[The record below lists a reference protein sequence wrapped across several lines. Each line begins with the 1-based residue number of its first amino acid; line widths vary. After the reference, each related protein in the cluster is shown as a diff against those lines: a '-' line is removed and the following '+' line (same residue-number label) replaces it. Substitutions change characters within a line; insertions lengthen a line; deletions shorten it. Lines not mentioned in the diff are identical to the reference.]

1 MKKIVSKKIAG
12 FLIGWGIF
20 ASAVFA
26 ASETSSFGGD
36 TSLVGTSPGGAS
48 LIDTPL
54 TTFSQ
59 TSSLS
64 LCGGEI
70 EKYAGEE
77 NAKKLVGEGKILLV
91 HPMGEN
97 KLTLLPDCQYS
108 PAIKTNLVEKV
119 EDQVPFTAE
128 FLYLI
133 PKSKLLEGSTKSE
146 ITKNDL
152 SVVLRSISKMEG
164 MRYHFAE
171 KKNGDVLYKAS
182 YMVDGKNSKNKIAD
196 VVSGSADGL
205 VLYCYQKD
213 NTYGDIFYE
222 LKYHQ
227 AENILHVAFEN
238 TNPMSMM
245 GIKAVAEGNLHINV
259 LSIDCGDDL
268 LLYIST
274 DVSAKKIPLF
284 NMRKKMEE
292 SMCERMDSIYRWF
305 LVQFK

>member
-1 MKKIVSKKIAG
+1 MKKFFLKKFAG
-12 FLIGWGIF
+12 FLIGWGIL

-26 ASETSSFGGD
+26 APELSSSG
-36 TSLVGTSPGGAS
+36 
-48 LIDTPL
+48 IDTPL
-54 TTFSQ
+54 GGNH
-59 TSSLS
+59 LEGNH
-64 LCGGEI
+64 LGGEALGTSQGGTYLGGAAEL
-70 EKYAGEE
+70 EKYVGAE
-77 NAKKLVGEGKILLV
+77 NVKKLLGEGKILLV
-91 HPMGEN
+91 HPMDEN
-97 KLTLLPDCQYS
+97 KLTLLPECHYS
-108 PAIKTNLVEKV
+108 PAIKTNLVEKL

-146 ITKNDL
+146 ITNDDL

-171 KKNGDVLYKAS
+171 KKNGDILYKAS
-182 YMVDGKNSKNKIAD
+182 YMIDGKNSKNKIAD
-196 VVSGSADGL
+196 VISGSADGL

>member
-1 MKKIVSKKIAG
+1 MKKFVLKKFAG
-12 FLIGWGIF
+12 FLIGWGIL
-20 ASAVFA
+20 ASAAFA
-26 ASETSSFGGD
+26 APETSS
-36 TSLVGTSPGGAS
+36 SV
-48 LIDTPL
+48 IDTPL
-54 TTFSQ
+54 
-59 TSSLS
+59 
-64 LCGGEI
+64 GGNLPGGAALGTPQGGTYLGGATEL
-70 EKYAGEE
+70 EKYVGAE

-97 KLTLLPDCQYS
+97 KLTLLPECQYS
-108 PAIKTNLVEKV
+108 PAIKTNLVEKL
-119 EDQVPFTAE
+119 EGQVPFTAE

-146 ITKNDL
+146 ITNDDL

-182 YMVDGKNSKNKIAD
+182 YMIDGKNSKNKIAD
-196 VVSGSADGL
+196 VISGSADGL